1 VNVVG
6 WSGRLRVFGGR
17 LFFASRVGQ
26 EKCKQF
32 NHLTGSVYRGR
43 VISLRMK
50 SHLLMM
56 KVSRFCRVLGD
67 AGRPIVFH
75 RVILSDMKRGNK

>member
-1 VNVVG
+1 VG
-6 WSGRLRVFGGR
+6 WNGKLLRFGGR

-26 EKCKQF
+26 EKFKQF
-32 NHLTGSVYRGR
+32 NHLTVNAYRGR

-67 AGRPIVFH
+67 AGRQIVFH
-75 RVILSDMKRGNK
+75 RVILSDMKRGNR